1 MAHLVLYR
9 NFRPKTFDEVVE
21 QEHIVT
27 TLRNQ
32 IINNSF
38 GHAYLFCG
46 TRGTGKTSIAKIFA
60 RAVNCQNPQN
70 GDACGKCPA
79 CLSNQNGDNL
89 DIVEIDA
96 ASNNRVDEIRDLRE
110 KIGYLPSVN
119 KYKVYIVDEVHMLTD
134 SAFNA
139 LLKTLEE
146 PPQHAIFILATTEP
160 HKLPATIL
168 SRCMR
173 FDFKLVSEKGLANHL
188 KNVFSKSGIKSD
200 DESLKLIAS
209 AGQGSV
215 RDTLSVAE
223 MVSAYSNNNI
233 TYAKTLECLGKT
245 DSKTVLSI
253 LNAISTK
260 NAKELLTIMETIK
273 ADGKNFSVLVND
285 IIKAFTDLITIKLS
299 PDSQQ
304 ILSLPTDLFNSYKL
318 VAQNISEA
326 ELLFNLKTLT
336 ELDSKL
342 KLASSV
348 DLLVETTLLSMII
361 TNNDIIDLKQRVDE
375 LEKKTLNENAP
386 VSSQCN
392 QEIEKKSELNVKSFS
407 SAESGLVNDKNQ
419 VVTNNKEDLPSKK
432 NNSLQEVEMESQKF
446 ENDNVDI
453 QNLNAKKLFGEI
465 LLALRKSKNLMLYS
479 VLGDVSDVKIDKND
493 FVITASKLTFDALI
507 SNKTLIENMLSS
519 IEQNLNLVIQKTD
532 ETQKIDIKEFL
543 KSKFET
549 ISFS

>member
-146 PPQHAIFILATTEP
+146 PPQHAIFVLATTEP

-173 FDFKLVSEKGLANHL
+173 FDFKLVSENGLANHL

-375 LEKKTLNENAP
+375 LEKKTLNENVP
-386 VSSQCN
+386 VSNQPN
-392 QEIEKKSELNVKSFS
+392 QEIEKKSELNVQSFS
-407 SAESGLVNDKNQ
+407 SVENNLINDKNQ
-419 VVTNNKEDLPSKK
+419 VATNNQEDLSSKK
-432 NNSLQEVEMESQKF
+432 NNSLQEVEIESQKF
-446 ENDNVDI
+446 ENNNVDI

-493 FVITASKLTFDALI
+493 FVVTASKLTFDALI

>member
-146 PPQHAIFILATTEP
+146 PPQHAIFVLATTEP

-200 DESLKLIAS
+200 GESLKLIAS

-260 NAKELLTIMETIK
+260 NAKELLTMMETIK

-375 LEKKTLNENAP
+375 LEKKTLNENVP
-386 VSSQCN
+386 VSNQPN
-392 QEIEKKSELNVKSFS
+392 QEIEKKSELNVQSFS
-407 SAESGLVNDKNQ
+407 SVENNLINDKNQ
-419 VVTNNKEDLPSKK
+419 VATNNQEDLSSKK
-432 NNSLQEVEMESQKF
+432 NNSLQEVEIESQKF
-446 ENDNVDI
+446 ENNNVDI
-453 QNLNAKKLFGEI
+453 QNLNAKKSFGEI

>member
-32 IINNSF
+32 VVNNSF

-60 RAVNCQNPQN
+60 RAVNCQNSVN

-146 PPQHAIFILATTEP
+146 PPEHAIFILATTEP

-173 FDFKLVSEKGLANHL
+173 FDFKLVSENALIKHL
-188 KNVFSKSGIKSD
+188 KNVFSKSGITAD
-200 DESLKLIAS
+200 EESLKLIAQ

-223 MVSAYSNNNI
+223 MISAYSNNNI
-233 TYAKTLECLGKT
+233 TYSKTLECLGKT
-245 DSKTVLSI
+245 DAKTIFTILDSIARKNISQLLSVI
-253 LNAISTK
+253 
-260 NAKELLTIMETIK
+260 EEIK
-273 ADGKNFSVLVND
+273 VQGKNFSVLVND
-285 IIKAFTDLITIKLS
+285 IINALADLLTIKLS
-299 PDSQQ
+299 ADSKQ
-304 ILSLPTDLFNSYKL
+304 IVTLPSDLFENYKTI
-318 VAQNISEA
+318 AQSFSES
-326 ELLFNLKTLT
+326 ELLLNLKMLT
-336 ELDSKL
+336 ELDVKL
-342 KLASSV
+342 KMASSV
-348 DLLVETTLLSMII
+348 DMLVETSLLSMII
-361 TNNDIIDLKQRVDE
+361 SNNEIQELKKRIED
-375 LEKKTLNENAP
+375 LEKKTLIDKNSIQNSIVKNP
-386 VSSQCN
+386 VSFDS
-392 QEIEKKSELNVKSFS
+392 EKEQVKVSENDI
-407 SAESGLVNDKNQ
+407 AEQVIDK
-419 VVTNNKEDLPSKK
+419 K
-432 NNSLQEVEMESQKF
+432 KF
-446 ENDNVDI
+446 ELQKVDQANDVFKDNKVDVE
-453 QNLNAKKLFGEI
+453 NLDAKKLFGEI
-465 LLALRKSKNLMLYS
+465 LLTLRKSNNLMLYS
-479 VLGDVSDVKIDKND
+479 VMGDVSDVKIENN
-493 FVITASKLTFDALI
+493 VLIITATQITFDMLSA
-507 SNKTLIENMLSS
+507 NKTLIENILSTINGNLTLQFEKTDSNKKIS
-519 IEQNLNLVIQKTD
+519 IEK
-532 ETQKIDIKEFL
+532 FL
-543 KSKFET
+543 KTKFDKIN
-549 ISFS
+549 IS

>member
-146 PPQHAIFILATTEP
+146 PPQHAIFVLATTEP

-200 DESLKLIAS
+200 GESLKLIAS

-260 NAKELLTIMETIK
+260 NAKELLTMMETIK

-285 IIKAFTDLITIKLS
+285 IIKAFTDLITLKLS

-375 LEKKTLNENAP
+375 LEKKTLNENVP
-386 VSSQCN
+386 VSNQPN
-392 QEIEKKSELNVKSFS
+392 QEIEKKSELNVQSFS
-407 SAESGLVNDKNQ
+407 SVENNLINDKNQ
-419 VVTNNKEDLPSKK
+419 VATNNQEDLSSKK
-432 NNSLQEVEMESQKF
+432 NNSLQEVEIESQKF
-446 ENDNVDI
+446 ENNNVDI
-453 QNLNAKKLFGEI
+453 QNLNAKKSFGEI

>member
-110 KIGYLPSVN
+110 KIGYLPSIN